1 MNQYINRKQIKIR
14 HKKKRKEDKKLKEIK
29 NQNLPITKVKKK

>member
-14 HKKKRKEDKKLKEIK
+14 HKKKRKEDKKLKE
-29 NQNLPITKVKKK
+29 NKKPKLTNYQS